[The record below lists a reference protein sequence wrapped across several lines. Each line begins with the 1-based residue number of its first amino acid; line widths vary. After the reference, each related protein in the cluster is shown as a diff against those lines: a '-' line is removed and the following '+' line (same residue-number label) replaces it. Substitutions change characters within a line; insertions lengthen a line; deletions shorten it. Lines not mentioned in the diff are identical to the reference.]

1 MPTSP
6 DLATRRLFG
15 FDFISDT
22 SFAATVDSILGPQP
36 VDDRLPLVVT
46 PNVDDLVRLAEPAHA
61 ELAASERRARYVL
74 PDGQPIVWTSRLVGE
89 PLGARLPGSSLF
101 PLLWKRLAAEHR
113 RVVVVAPS
121 ARVGGRL
128 RHEHP
133 GARIVVPPTFDVD
146 NAFAVAGVVA
156 ACSSAI
162 DAVCAEFVILGIS
175 FPKQQR
181 IALELVGQLEGAGRP
196 MPIFLLLGGS
206 LDLYTGGTRRAP
218 EWMHEVGLEWFFR
231 FLCEPRRLFRR
242 YFVTDLRFVHLFADE
257 LRSRRTTGVTRQ
269 GRRR

>member
-1 MPTSP
+1 MRKSP
-6 DLATRRLFG
+6 YLATRRLFG

-22 SFAATVDSILGPQP
+22 TFEATIDRILGPQP

-74 PDGQPIVWTSRLVGE
+74 PDGQPIVWTSRLLGE
-89 PLGARLPGSSLF
+89 PLGARLPGSTLF
-101 PLLWKRLAAEHR
+101 PLLWKRLASENR

-121 ARVGGRL
+121 ARIGWRL
-128 RHEHP
+128 HREHSR
-133 GARIVVPPTFDVD
+133 ARVVVPPVFDAD
-146 NAFAVAGVVA
+146 DAVAVASVVA
-156 ACSSAI
+156 ACASAI
-162 DAVCAEFVILGIS
+162 EAVHAEFVILGIS

-181 IALELVGQLEGAGRP
+181 VALDLVARLRQARST
-196 MPIFLLLGGS
+196 MPLFLLLGGS

-218 EWMHEVGLEWFFR
+218 EWMQAIGLEWFFR

-242 YFVTDLRFVHLFADE
+242 YFVTDVRFAHLFANE
-257 LRSRRTTGVTRQ
+257 LQSRGTRVPTCL
-269 GRRR
+269 GRWR